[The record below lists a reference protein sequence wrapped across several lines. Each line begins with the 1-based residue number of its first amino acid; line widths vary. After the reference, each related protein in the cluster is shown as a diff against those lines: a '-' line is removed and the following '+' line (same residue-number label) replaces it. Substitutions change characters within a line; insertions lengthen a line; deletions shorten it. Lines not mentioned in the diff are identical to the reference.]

1 MLQFKIWTNRSVV
14 MAAAAATPFKRRKKH
29 KLRQISKAEITR
41 LNVIKISLKP
51 FQEKE
56 TDSGEEIERSMFT
69 KQEKDMLSSFL
80 TEYILEKR
88 LLVSSCPQV
97 VRL

>member
-1 MLQFKIWTNRSVV
+1 M
-14 MAAAAATPFKRRKKH
+14 
-29 KLRQISKAEITR
+29 
-41 LNVIKISLKP
+41 
-51 FQEKE
+51 QEKE

-88 LLVSSCPQV
+88 LLVSSGKKVIEYIQ
-97 VRL
+97 